1 MGSVTITHGSV
12 RRRSVRSAGVLIKLV
27 KLASL
32 PLLWLKRM
40 RQRRELMGLL
50 AQPDYMLKDVG
61 LQRYDIT
68 HEAMKP
74 FWRP

>member
-12 RRRSVRSAGVLIKLV
+12 RRRSGRSAGVVIKLA
-27 KLASL
+27 LL
-32 PLLWLKRM
+32 PLIWLKRM
-40 RQRRELMGLL
+40 RERRELMGLL

>member
-12 RRRSVRSAGVLIKLV
+12 RRSVRSAGVLI

-61 LQRYDIT
+61 LHRYEIT